1 MEAYNWSRRFSSLSS
16 QGSTTA
22 AFCLTVPNR
31 SSMHRHRDQVG
42 CYTCRARAFPK
53 QNRRERERERE
64 RERAWEGRT
73 CWLPLAAAAAGGLR
87 SGAGRRVVVKI
98 GEDGEGGGLRL
109 LQDGQGEQARGVGA
123 IALLRA
129 VVKHGKV
136 QLGRPQRRASALLL
150 QRHRRALLVLVD
162 REPAGRRPTIVGR
175 CAWWWW
181 WVVG

>member
-22 AFCLTVPNR
+22 AFCLTGPNR
-31 SSMHRHRDQVG
+31 SSMYRHRDQVG
-42 CYTCRARAFPK
+42 CYTCRARVCVRSK
-53 QNRRERERERE
+53 TVERE
-64 RERAWEGRT
+64 RERAWERRT
-73 CWLPLAAAAAGGLR
+73 CWLPLAAAAAAGRLR

-123 IALLRA
+123 IALLCA

-162 REPAGRRPTIVGR
+162 LEPAGRRPTIVGR